1 MTHPPT
7 HALTTSAL
15 VSLCAA
21 AVLSL
26 TGCATADSSPASSTA
41 GSSAASAE
49 PSTEPALVIRLT
61 DGDTMRVLPLS
72 PQDPLLEASAQT
84 RQREASQRSAQDTT
98 AVRVLGIN
106 TPEVPHGARPGQCGG
121 EQATEVARQLITTGT
136 VVRLTKDPHTP
147 DTDRYHRALRY
158 VSTEN
163 HDFSKYMLD
172 AGYADAYAPASQKP
186 QPQRMDQYRRAAHKA
201 HAQGRGAWGQCG
213 SITKAAPST

>member
-1 MTHPPT
+1 MTRPPT
-7 HALTTSAL
+7 SALTTSAL

-21 AVLSL
+21 AVFSL
-26 TGCATADSSPASSTA
+26 TGCATADSS
-41 GSSAASAE
+41 AASTE
-49 PSTEPALVIRLT
+49 PSTEPALVTRLT

-72 PQDPLLEASAQT
+72 PQDPLLEASVQT
-84 RQREASQRSAQDTT
+84 RQHEVSQRSAQDTT

-121 EQATEVARQLITTGT
+121 EQATKVARQLITPGT

-158 VSTEN
+158 VSTEDR
-163 HDFSKYMLD
+163 DFSMYMLD

-186 QPQRMDQYRRAAHKA
+186 ELQRMDQYRRTAHKA

>member
-1 MTHPPT
+1 MTRPP
-7 HALTTSAL
+7 TSAL

-26 TGCATADSSPASSTA
+26 AGCATADSFPASSTA
-41 GSSAASAE
+41 GSSAASAG
-49 PSTEPALVIRLT
+49 PSTEPALVTRLT

-72 PQDPLLEASAQT
+72 PQDPLLEASVQT
-84 RQREASQRSAQDTT
+84 RQREVSQHSAQDTT
-98 AVRVLGIN
+98 TVRVLGIN

-121 EQATEVARQLITTGT
+121 EQATGVARQLITPGT

-158 VSTEN
+158 VSTEDR
-163 HDFSKYMLD
+163 DFSTYMLD

-186 QPQRMDQYRRAAHKA
+186 EPQRMNQYRRAAHKA

>member
-1 MTHPPT
+1 MS
-7 HALTTSAL
+7 ALTTSAL

-26 TGCATADSSPASSTA
+26 TGCANADSSVAST
-41 GSSAASAE
+41 E
-49 PSTEPALVIRLT
+49 TSTEPALVTRLT

-72 PQDPLLEASAQT
+72 PQDPLLEASVQT
-84 RQREASQRSAQDTT
+84 RQHEASQRSAKDTT

-121 EQATEVARQLITTGT
+121 EQATEVARQLITPGT

-158 VSTEN
+158 VSTED
-163 HDFSKYMLD
+163 HDFSTYMLD

-186 QPQRMDQYRRAAHKA
+186 EPQRMDQYRRAAHKA

-213 SITKAAPST
+213 SITKTAPST

>member
-1 MTHPPT
+1 MTRPPT

-21 AVLSL
+21 AALSL
-26 TGCATADSSPASSTA
+26 TGCATADSS
-41 GSSAASAE
+41 AASTE
-49 PSTEPALVIRLT
+49 PNTEPALVTRLT

-72 PQDPLLEASAQT
+72 PQDPLLKASVQT
-84 RQREASQRSAQDTT
+84 RQREASQHSAQDTT

-106 TPEVPHGARPGQCGG
+106 TPEVTHGARPGQCGG
-121 EQATEVARQLITTGT
+121 EQATEVARQLITPGT

-147 DTDRYHRALRY
+147 DTDRYDRALRY
-158 VSTEN
+158 VSTEDR
-163 HDFSKYMLD
+163 DFSTYMLD

-186 QPQRMDQYRRAAHKA
+186 EPQRMDQYRRAAHKA

>member
-7 HALTTSAL
+7 SALATSAL
-15 VSLCAA
+15 VSLCTAT
-21 AVLSL
+21 VLSL

-41 GSSAASAE
+41 SSSAASAE
-49 PSTEPALVIRLT
+49 PSTEPALVTRLT

-72 PQDPLLEASAQT
+72 PQDPLLEASVQA
-84 RQREASQRSAQDTT
+84 RQHEASQHSAQDTT

-121 EQATEVARQLITTGT
+121 EQATEVARQLITPGT

-147 DTDRYHRALRY
+147 DTDRYNRALRY
-158 VSTEN
+158 VSTEDR
-163 HDFSKYMLD
+163 DFSTYMLD
-172 AGYADAYAPASQKP
+172 AGYADAYVPASQKP
-186 QPQRMDQYRRAAHKA
+186 EPQRMDQYRRAAHKA
-201 HAQGRGAWGQCG
+201 HSQGRGAWGQCG